1 MIISEA
7 IRKYGDMLSPIMSIP
22 VDGELKYLSVDG
34 LAYVLEKLR
43 ISKEDNT
50 TAAINHLVFYL
61 LLNKDKKKSDA
72 YITIQRIVKL
82 LRFFEADEAY
92 NINE

>member
-1 MIISEA
+1 MI
-7 IRKYGDMLSPIMSIP
+7 KTP
-22 VDGELKYLSVDG
+22 VDGELKYLSIDG
-34 LAYVLEKLR
+34 LAYVLEKLG
-43 ISKEDNT
+43 ISKADNT

-61 LLNKDKKKSDA
+61 LRNKDKKKSDT
-72 YITIQRIVKL
+72 YILVQRIVKL